1 MPSYPVL
8 LAIAALL
15 LFLAMLAVRGNAKS
29 RAPLRLQRKPVMTAR
44 EQQMYRLLQTALP
57 ECTVLAQ
64 VAFSALV
71 TAKGWANRN
80 RFDRKV
86 ADFVLC
92 SRQLNVIAVIELDDS
107 SHAGRERQDRERD
120 AMLRLAGYVT
130 LRYATFP
137 TQQALRTDIEQL
149 LTQKAGVKANALP
162 A

>member
-29 RAPLRLQRKPVMTAR
+29 RAPLRLQRKTVMTAR
-44 EQQMYRLLQTALP
+44 EQQMYHLLQTALP

-92 SRQLNVIAVIELDDS
+92 SQQLNVIAVIELDDS

-130 LRYATFP
+130 LRYANFP
-137 TQQALRTDIEQL
+137 TQQALRADIEQL
-149 LTQKAGVKANALP
+149 LKQRGDVVP

>member
-1 MPSYPVL
+1 MPNFTFLIIIVALVL
-8 LAIAALL
+8 LYV
-15 LFLAMLAVRGNAKS
+15 MRVKRQTGNS
-29 RAPLRLQRKPVMTAR
+29 RRPLRLERKPVMTAR
-44 EQQMYRLLQTALP
+44 EQQMYHLLQVALP

-107 SHAGRERQDRERD
+107 SHNGRERQDRERD

-137 TQQALRTDIEQL
+137 TQQALRADIEQL
-149 LTQKAGVKANALP
+149 LLKKAEVVSA
-162 A
+162 

>member
-1 MPSYPVL
+1 MPSYTVL

-15 LFLAMLAVRGNAKS
+15 LLFAMLAVRGNAKS
-29 RAPLRLQRKPVMTAR
+29 RAPLRLHRKPVMTAR
-44 EQQMYRLLQTALP
+44 EQQMYHLLQTALP

-92 SRQLNVIAVIELDDS
+92 SQQLHVIAVIELDDS
-107 SHAGRERQDRERD
+107 SHNGRERQDRERD

-130 LRYATFP
+130 LRYANFP
-137 TQQALRTDIEQL
+137 TQQALRADVEQL
-149 LTQKAGVKANALP
+149 LLKKAGVVSA
-162 A
+162 

>member
-1 MPSYPVL
+1 MPNFTFL
-8 LAIAALL
+8 IIIAALVL
-15 LFLAMLAVRGNAKS
+15 LYVMRAKRQTARS
-29 RAPLRLQRKPVMTAR
+29 RAPLRLHRKPVMTAR
-44 EQQMYRLLQTALP
+44 EQQMYHLLQTALP

-71 TAKGWANRN
+71 TALGRTNRN

-92 SRQLNVIAVIELDDS
+92 SQQLNVIAIIELDDS
-107 SHAGRERQDRERD
+107 SHAGRERQDQERD

-130 LRYATFP
+130 LRYANFP
-137 TQQALRTDIEQL
+137 TQQALRADIEQL
-149 LTQKAGVKANALP
+149 LTQQAGAKANPLP

>member
-1 MPSYPVL
+1 M
-8 LAIAALL
+8 
-15 LFLAMLAVRGNAKS
+15 LAMRGNSKS
-29 RAPLRLQRKPVMTAR
+29 RMPLRLQRKPVMTAR
-44 EQQMYRLLQTALP
+44 EQRMYHLLQAALP

-92 SRQLNVIAVIELDDS
+92 SQQLHVIAVIELDDS
-107 SHAGRERQDRERD
+107 SHTGRARQDRERD
-120 AMLRLAGYVT
+120 AMLRQAGYVT
-130 LRYATFP
+130 LRYANFP
-137 TQQALRTDIEQL
+137 THQALRTDIEQL
-149 LTQKAGVKANALP
+149 LMQKTGMKADVLP

>member
-15 LFLAMLAVRGNAKS
+15 LFFAMLAVRENAKS

-92 SRQLNVIAVIELDDS
+92 SQQLNVIAVIELDDR
-107 SHAGRERQDRERD
+107 SHLGRERQDGERD

-130 LRYATFP
+130 LRYANFP
-137 TQQALRTDIEQL
+137 TQQALRTDVEQL
-149 LTQKAGVKANALP
+149 LLKKAGVVSA
-162 A
+162 

>member
-1 MPSYPVL
+1 MPSFIL
-8 LAIAALL
+8 LIAIAALIL
-15 LFLAMLAVRGNAKS
+15 LLAMLATRQAAKS
-29 RAPLRLQRKPVMTAR
+29 RRPLKLQRKPVMTAR
-44 EQQMYRLLQTALP
+44 EQQMYHLLQTALP

-92 SRQLNVIAVIELDDS
+92 SKQLHVIAVIELDDH
-107 SHAGRERQDRERD
+107 SHAGRERQDKERD

-130 LRYATFP
+130 LRYAKFP
-137 TQQALRTDIEQL
+137 TQQALRADVEQL
-149 LTQKAGVKANALP
+149 LLKKTGVVSA
-162 A
+162 